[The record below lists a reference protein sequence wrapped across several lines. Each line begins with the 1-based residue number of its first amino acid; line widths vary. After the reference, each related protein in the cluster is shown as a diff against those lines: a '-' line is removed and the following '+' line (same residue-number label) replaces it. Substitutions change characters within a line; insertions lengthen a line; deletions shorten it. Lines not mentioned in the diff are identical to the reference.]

1 MQNPI
6 EKNQKNMRVLTSRT
20 QGCTIEQET
29 PSRQEN
35 TLRFGLKRDTNVN
48 FRSTNL
54 KNSSDLS
61 TLVVMDE

>member
-54 KNSSDLS
+54 K
-61 TLVVMDE
+61 TAAICRH